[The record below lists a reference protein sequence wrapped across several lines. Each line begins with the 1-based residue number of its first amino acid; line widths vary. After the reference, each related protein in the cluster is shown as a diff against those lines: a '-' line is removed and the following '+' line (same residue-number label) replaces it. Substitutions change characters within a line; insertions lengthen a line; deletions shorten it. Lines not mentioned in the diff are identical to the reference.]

1 MLRYYLMLWDRWEKC
16 LMAHRAPHVQVW
28 RKLSG
33 LMLRSRSRRQ
43 RAGRCRRAC
52 LWMEIKLTCPR
63 FNCEVLDINRRWGGW
78 LIWTLIIQQMNTT
91 VHVTGLQLAFEL
103 MHDSSWV
110 YNFNRAYSIHMIHP
124 GSDDLCADV
133 LIEMK
138 HLSTIRSSKCTTHC
152 PVCLSVGDHWIIAEI
167 FVCFCPNNAGSTIHT
182 HCNYLHR
189 CNYFLGGKSPFA
201 HHSFFF
207 LKRYVALLVLLA

>member
-1 MLRYYLMLWDRWEKC
+1 
-16 LMAHRAPHVQVW
+16 
-28 RKLSG
+28 
-33 LMLRSRSRRQ
+33 
-43 RAGRCRRAC
+43 
-52 LWMEIKLTCPR
+52 
-63 FNCEVLDINRRWGGW
+63 
-78 LIWTLIIQQMNTT
+78 MNTT

-182 HCNYLHR
+182 LQLSSSMQL
-189 CNYFLGGKSPFA
+189 FLGGQIPFCTPL
-201 HHSFFF
+201 FFF
-207 LKRYVALLVLLA
+207 SEEICGTLGPSSLVFLLCCIRGLQRLICTPLKAEKQRKKVAGRPARILLFCRSECECVCVSCFVILLSVRSSPLLIECLEIDSIK